1 MRMPFAQPEDY
12 APAFAAPAQPPER
25 SLWFVFRRTDILV
38 PEPPGQPALP
48 RAAHPSALGLEVAQV
63 QYLGLLGGEHCYAA
77 EVHAETAPP
86 AGWAF
91 QGLRTLFS
99 LFDDATLALAGRAVQ
114 IIDWDRSH
122 RYCGACATP
131 TVAKTTERSR
141 ECPAC
146 GIVFYPRL
154 APVVMCLVRRE
165 RSILLARSPRFP
177 QSTFSALAGFVEPG
191 ETLEQCV
198 AREVMEEV
206 AVRVKNLR
214 YFASQPWPFPHSM
227 MIAFHAEYAGG
238 EIRVDGVEI
247 AEARWFS
254 VDELPNL
261 PGKISISRR
270 LIESALA
277 ELGDPV
283 NSALSE

>member
-12 APAFAAPAQPPER
+12 APAFAAPAESSER
-25 SLWFVFRRTDILV
+25 ALWFVFRRTELLV
-38 PEPPGQPALP
+38 PAAPRLPALP
-48 RAAHPSALGLEVAQV
+48 RAAHPSALGLDVDQV

-77 EVHAETAPP
+77 EVHANAAPP
-86 AGWAF
+86 EGWAF
-91 QGLRTLFS
+91 QGLRALFS

-122 RYCGACATP
+122 RYCGACAAP
-131 TVAKTTERSR
+131 TVVKTTERSR

-146 GIVFYPRL
+146 GITFYPRL

-177 QSTFSALAGFVEPG
+177 QATYSALAGFVEPG

-206 AVRVKNLR
+206 AISVKNLR

-227 MIAFHAEYAGG
+227 MIAFHADYAGG

-254 VDELPNL
+254 FDALPNL
-261 PGKISISRR
+261 PGRISIARR

-277 ELGDPV
+277 DLV
-283 NSALSE
+283 S

>member
-1 MRMPFAQPEDY
+1 MRMPFSQPAEY
-12 APAFAAPAQPPER
+12 APAFAAPSDLSEH

-38 PEPPGQPALP
+38 PAAAQQPLLP
-48 RAAHPSALGLEVAQV
+48 RAVHPSALGLEVAQV
-63 QYLGLLGGEHCYAA
+63 QYLGRLGEEHCFAA
-77 EVHAETAPP
+77 EVPSGAAAPE
-86 AGWAF
+86 GWAF
-91 QGLRTLFS
+91 RGLRTLFS
-99 LFDDATLALAGRAVQ
+99 DFDDATLALAGRAVQ
-114 IIDWDRSH
+114 IIDWDRNH

-131 TVAKTTERSR
+131 TVLKTTERSR

-146 GIVFYPRL
+146 GIVVYPRL
-154 APVVMCLVRRE
+154 APVVMCLVRRG

-206 AVRVKNLR
+206 GIRVKNLR

-238 EIRVDGVEI
+238 DIQVDGVEI
-247 AEARWFS
+247 AEARWFG

-261 PGKISISRR
+261 PGKISIARC
-270 LIESALA
+270 LIENALQ
-277 ELGDPV
+277 ELNAP
-283 NSALSE
+283 S

>member
-12 APAFAAPAQPPER
+12 TPAFAPPAEPSER
-25 SLWFVFRRTDILV
+25 ALWFVFRRTDILV
-38 PEPPGQPALP
+38 PAAPQAPALP
-48 RAAHPSALGLEVAQV
+48 RAAHPSALGLEVAQI

-77 EVHAETAPP
+77 EVPAAAAPP
-86 AGWAF
+86 QGWAF
-91 QGLRTLFS
+91 QGLRSLFS
-99 LFDDATLALAGRAVQ
+99 LFDEATLALAGRAVQ
-114 IIDWDRSH
+114 IIDWNRSH
-122 RYCGACATP
+122 RYCGACAAP
-131 TVAKTTERSR
+131 TVLKTTERSR

-206 AVRVKNLR
+206 AIGVKNLR

-227 MIAFHAEYAGG
+227 MIAFHAEYAAG

-254 VDELPNL
+254 IDELPTL

-270 LIESALA
+270 LIESALL
-277 ELGDPV
+277 ELQK
-283 NSALSE
+283 SA